1 MVGQAK
7 LGRTTGHRR
16 ALFRNMVTSLFARER
31 IETTEAKAKEVQPI
45 AEKLVTLAK
54 RGDLHARRQAA
65 RYLTDEDVLK
75 KLFDVIGPRYAD
87 RAGGYTRIVRTG
99 NRKGDAAPMALLEL
113 VH

>member
-1 MVGQAK
+1 MVQAK

-16 ALFRNMVTSLFARER
+16 ALFRNMVTSLFSSER
-31 IETTEAKAKEVQPI
+31 IETTEAKARQVQPI

-65 RYLTDEDVLK
+65 HYLLDEDTVK
-75 KLFDVIGPRYAD
+75 KLFDVIGPRYKD
-87 RAGGYTRIVRTG
+87 KPGGYTRIVRLG

-113 VH
+113 IH